1 MAEKQWM
8 TYSQIAE
15 RLGVTPDAIR
25 HRSRKEGWQRQ
36 EGNDGKIRV
45 LIDPEFL
52 SETPARSSADSYP
65 ESDRNYGRD
74 SDREVRRLEDQSQM
88 LLRLIDRQLERIDH
102 QRAEHQK
109 ELARQRA
116 DYAADQERLIKERDA
131 AQVEAQKARD
141 ATDKAK
147 AEQLQMALEFS
158 EKYVE
163 LHGDRARLQADVDR
177 LTAELEQARR
187 PWWWRLVG
195 R

>member
-52 SETPARSSADSYP
+52 SETPARSSADSDP
-65 ESDRNYGRD
+65 ESARNSGRD

-88 LLRLIDRQLERIDH
+88 LLRLIDRQRERTVL
-102 QRAEHQK
+102 RT
-109 ELARQRA
+109 ELARPRW
-116 DYAADQERLIKERDA
+116 RWLI
-131 AQVEAQKARD
+131 
-141 ATDKAK
+141 
-147 AEQLQMALEFS
+147 
-158 EKYVE
+158 
-163 LHGDRARLQADVDR
+163 
-177 LTAELEQARR
+177 RR
-187 PWWWRLVG
+187 
-195 R
+195 

>member
-52 SETPARSSADSYP
+52 SETPARSSADSDP

>member
-52 SETPARSSADSYP
+52 SETPARSSADSDP

-177 LTAELEQARR
+177 LTAELEQVRR